1 MPNCARDKGRSV
13 SIDVRS
19 EAAAGYAGRLD
30 PESTITPI
38 QLELLALYASGYSY
52 EQIGRVKFRSPFT
65 VRNTLLLAQRRS
77 GARNLTHLVAAVVEA
92 QMVRRN
98 SEGLYEPIQDLRIAG
113 E

>member
-1 MPNCARDKGRSV
+1 MPSGANHGFA
-13 SIDVRS
+13 
-19 EAAAGYAGRLD
+19 AGRLD

-38 QLELLALYASGYSY
+38 QLELLSLYASGYSY
-52 EQIGRVKFRSPFT
+52 EQIGSMKFRSPYT
-65 VRNTLLLAQRRS
+65 VRNTLLLAQRRC

-98 SEGLYEPIQDLRIAG
+98 SEGNYEPIQDPRVVG

>member
-1 MPNCARDKGRSV
+1 MSV
-13 SIDVRS
+13 GTRS
-19 EAAAGYAGRLD
+19 EARIGFVGRLD

-52 EQIGRVKFRSPFT
+52 EQIGAAKFRSPYT
-65 VRNTLLLAQRRS
+65 VRNTLLLAQRRA

-92 QMVRRN
+92 QMVKRN
-98 SEGLYEPIQDLRIAG
+98 SQGIYEPIQDLRIAG